1 MFKKS
6 IKLSSFIL
14 IISTLNLFL
23 FHLPVYRFSVQN
35 YDGENLDKVLLI
47 LSLAVLILALNA
59 LVFYLVLF
67 ISRSIGKFF
76 LVLFTNINAIA
87 VYFINTYN
95 VIIDKTMI
103 GNVLNTNFDESTSFL
118 SFGFVLYLVLLGI
131 IPSILI
137 IKTKIIKEGYKK
149 TLKHIVL
156 TFIFIAGLAY
166 VNSSNWLW
174 IDKNSKALGGLAMP
188 WSYVVNLNRFYY
200 HKSQENQEQI
210 LLPDAT
216 LKDDEK
222 SVVVLVIGESARS
235 QNFSLYEYEKETNPL
250 LTKMNNVYSYKAN
263 SCATYTTAGVKC
275 ILEHEN
281 SSKLNEILPNYLF
294 RNDVEV
300 IWRTNNWGEPNV
312 RIENYQKRVDLK
324 KQCQGEGCEYD
335 EILLNNL
342 EEQIQTSKKNKI
354 LIILHTSTSHGP
366 TYYKKYP
373 PKFNKFKPVCKVVEL
388 GKCTQEEL
396 INAYNNTIVYTDYIL
411 ATLINKLKQ
420 LVEYN
425 SLMLYV
431 SDHGESLGEKNL
443 YMHGIPKSIAPKEQ
457 LDIPFI
463 VWQSNDFKKLKKNEF
478 LSQHHVF
485 HSVLDFLAIESP
497 IYNKNMSIF
506 IE

>member
-1 MFKKS
+1 MFKKN

-14 IISTLNLFL
+14 LISTLNLL
-23 FHLPVYRFSVQN
+23 LYHLPVYRFTLQN
-35 YDGENLDKVLLI
+35 YDGKNLDKILLI

-59 LVFYLVLF
+59 FVFYLALF
-67 ISRSIGKFF
+67 ISRIIGKFF
-76 LVLFTNINAIA
+76 LVLFANISAIA

-118 SFGFVLYLVLLGI
+118 SLGFVLYLILMGI
-131 IPSILI
+131 IPSIFI
-137 IKTKIIKEGYKK
+137 IKIKIIKEGYKK
-149 TLKHIVL
+149 TLKHIFL
-156 TFIFIAGLAY
+156 TFLFIVGLAY
-166 VNSSNWLW
+166 INSSNWLW

-200 HKSQENQEQI
+200 HKSLENQEQI

-222 SVVVLVIGESARS
+222 AVVVLVIGESARS
-235 QNFSLYEYEKETNPL
+235 KNFSLYGYEKNTNPL
-250 LTKMNNVYSYKAN
+250 LSKINNVYSYKAN

-281 SSKLNEILPNYLF
+281 SSNLNEILPNYLF

-300 IWRTNNWGEPNV
+300 IWRTNNWGEPN
-312 RIENYQKRVDLK
+312 IKIKNYQKAGDLEK
-324 KQCQGEGCEYD
+324 KCQGEACDYD
-335 EILLNNL
+335 EILLTNL
-342 EEQIQTSKKNKI
+342 KEQIQSSKKNKI
-354 LIILHTSTSHGP
+354 LLVLHTSTSHGP

-373 PKFNKFKPVCKVVEL
+373 PKFNKFSPVCKSVEL

-411 ATLINKLKQ
+411 ATLIEKLKQ
-420 LVEYN
+420 LDKYN
-425 SLMLYV
+425 SLMFYV

-443 YMHGIPKSIAPKEQ
+443 CMHGIPKSIAPKEQ

-463 VWQSNDFKKLKKNEF
+463 VWKSNEYRKLKKNEF

-497 IYNKNMSIF
+497 IYDKNMSVF
-506 IE
+506 KE

>member
-23 FHLPVYRFSVQN
+23 FHLPVYRFSVEN

-149 TLKHIVL
+149 TLKHILL

-235 QNFSLYEYEKETNPL
+235 QNFSLYGYEKETNPL
-250 LTKMNNVYSYKAN
+250 LTKMNKVYSYKAN

-294 RNDVEV
+294 RNNVEV

-312 RIENYQKRVDLK
+312 RIKNYQKKVDLK
-324 KQCQGEGCEYD
+324 KQCLGEGCEYD

-342 EEQIQTSKKNKI
+342 EEQIQASKKNKI

-411 ATLINKLKQ
+411 ATLINNLKQ

-425 SLMLYV
+425 SLMIYV

>member
-47 LSLAVLILALNA
+47 LSLAVLIVALNA

-166 VNSSNWLW
+166 INSSNWLW

-235 QNFSLYEYEKETNPL
+235 QNFSLYGYEKETNPL
-250 LTKMNNVYSYKAN
+250 LTKINNVYSYKAN

-335 EILLNNL
+335 EILLSNL
-342 EEQIQTSKKNKI
+342 EEQIQASKKNKI

-373 PKFNKFKPVCKVVEL
+373 PKFNKFKPACKVVEL

-411 ATLINKLKQ
+411 ANLINKLKQ

-506 IE
+506 KE

>member
-235 QNFSLYEYEKETNPL
+235 QNFSLYGYEKETNPL

-281 SSKLNEILPNYLF
+281 SRKLNEILPNYLF

-300 IWRTNNWGEPNV
+300 IWRSNNWGEPNI

-342 EEQIQTSKKNKI
+342 EEQIQASKKNKI

>member
-188 WSYVVNLNRFYY
+188 WSYVVNLNRLYC

-235 QNFSLYEYEKETNPL
+235 QNFSLYGYEKETNPL

>member
-1 MFKKS
+1 MFNKS

-14 IISTLNLFL
+14 IISSLNLLL

-35 YDGENLDKVLLI
+35 YDGKNLDKVLLV

-67 ISRSIGKFF
+67 ISRFIGKFF
-76 LVLFTNINAIA
+76 LVLFTIINAIA

-103 GNVLNTNFDESTSFL
+103 GNILNTNFDESTSFL

-131 IPSILI
+131 IPSVFI

-149 TLKHIVL
+149 ALKHIVL
-156 TFIFIAGLAY
+156 TFIFIVGLAY

-174 IDKNSKALGGLAMP
+174 IDKNSKSLGGLAMP

-235 QNFSLYEYEKETNPL
+235 QNFSLYGYEKDTNPL
-250 LTKMNNVYSYKAN
+250 LSKINNVYSYKAN

-281 SSKLNEILPNYLF
+281 SGKLNEILPNYLF

-312 RIENYQKRVDLK
+312 KIQNYQKRVDLK

-335 EILLNNL
+335 EILLINL
-342 EEQIQTSKKNKI
+342 KEQIQASKKNKI

-373 PKFNKFKPVCKVVEL
+373 PKFNKFEPVCKVVEL

-396 INAYNNTIVYTDYIL
+396 INAYNNTIVYTDYML
-411 ATLINKLKQ
+411 ATLIHKLKQ

-443 YMHGIPKSIAPKEQ
+443 YMHGIPESIAPKEQ

-463 VWQSNDFKKLKKNEF
+463 VWQSSHSKELKKNEF

-485 HSVLDFLAIESP
+485 HTVLDFLAIESP
-497 IYNKNMSIF
+497 IYDKSMSIF
-506 IE
+506 KE